1 MVAIILQTKIFFIVL
16 CVKHRK
22 EIETLHR
29 IQILLRD
36 RSQNIYLNFLPK
48 RKSATC

>member
-1 MVAIILQTKIFFIVL
+1 MVAIILQTKIFFIVP

-29 IQILLRD
+29 SQILQRD
-36 RSQNIYLNFLPK
+36 RSQIYLFNYF
-48 RKSATC
+48 A